1 MSKDPAFLFYHQDFF
16 TGVSDMTN
24 EETGAYIKCM
34 CIQASKNGISEKHM
48 SIICQSQEVHNL
60 IKSKFVLNP
69 ETNLFENLRLKSE
82 IDKRKKYSKSRSNNR
97 KKGIKDFDKDAII
110 SKSYDKHM
118 ENENEIEDENE
129 KENENKKSKVEKIDF
144 EQIKNIFNSVCSN
157 LPQVQKLSK
166 SRESAIRNRIKEN
179 NLEAL
184 GIVFT
189 KTAESNF
196 LNGDNKN
203 GWKADFDWVLNPNN
217 FIKIL
222 EGNYENKFQIKKE
235 EEKKV
240 GRMTETAFRNSVKA
254 FIS

>member
-48 SIICQSQEVHNL
+48 LIICQSQEVHNL
-60 IKSKFVLNP
+60 IKSKFVLNT
-69 ETNLFENLRLKSE
+69 ETNLYENLRLKAE
-82 IDKRKKYSKSRSNNR
+82 IEKRKKYSESRSNNR
-97 KKGIKDFDKDAII
+97 KKVTKYVESDTII

-129 KENENKKSKVEKIDF
+129 KENEFKKSENKKIDF
-144 EQIKNIFNSVCSN
+144 EQIKTIFNSVCSN

-166 SRESAIRNRIKEN
+166 ARETAIRNRIKEN
-179 NLEAL
+179 SLESV
-184 GIVFT
+184 GIVFQ
-189 KTAESNF
+189 KTSESKF
-196 LNGDNKN
+196 LNGENKN

-217 FIKIL
+217 FLKIL
-222 EGNYENKFQIKKE
+222 EGNYDNKSPIKE
-235 EEKKV
+235 EKERTA
-240 GRMTETAFRNSVKA
+240 GRMTESTYIKTINAFK
-254 FIS
+254 